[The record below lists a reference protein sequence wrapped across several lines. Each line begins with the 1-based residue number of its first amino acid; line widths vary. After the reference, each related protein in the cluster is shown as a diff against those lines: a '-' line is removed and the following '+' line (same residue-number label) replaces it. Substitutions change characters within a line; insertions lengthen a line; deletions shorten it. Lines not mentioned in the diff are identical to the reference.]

1 MDKCKPVTFTTEELN
16 FLKSNNVI
24 RALFN
29 VIHEDDVLT
38 EVIYNLSPAFCTRS
52 QTAALM
58 DATSSSGRGSSS
70 SGKAPLRSSRKEREA
85 KPYEG
90 GQLGGEGSDD
100 EGEASESRVEP
111 TIKFKRYVACL
122 MACASA
128 AGFGYSIVKTYQSEF
143 VQKCFKFL
151 LDNTDAGNTFDKT
164 MNVFNSII
172 KKCSTFTGSY
182 EQHVTKQ
189 LMQSGVKHVDGFVP
203 IPSVVTGTLDTSFMT
218 CHEAHTALHELFTSI
233 DATISNMKTRA
244 VAISAGAGGTI
255 FGIKWVSGANPLDT
269 IKGSITKFVDY
280 HEAILDI
287 LLNGVDFT
295 STSLTGICKGML
307 TQWNSMSSAKK
318 EDLCKEAEKRVK
330 WSGAYNSGPSG
341 RGGKNTNKRRKQSKR
356 KPKRKP
362 KKTEKRRRR
371 SKK

>member
-1 MDKCKPVTFTTEELN
+1 MDKCKPVTFTTKELN
-16 FLKSNNVI
+16 FLTSNNFI
-24 RALFN
+24 PALFN

-38 EVIYNLSPAFCTRS
+38 EVIYSLAPAFCTRS
-52 QTAALM
+52 RTALM
-58 DATSSSGRGSSS
+58 
-70 SGKAPLRSSRKEREA
+70 KAAAQKRKR
-85 KPYEG
+85 EG
-90 GQLGGEGSDD
+90 GQLGGMPKGMPKGIPGDSDD
-100 EGEASESRVEP
+100 DEGEGEASESQLEP
-111 TIKFKRYVACL
+111 KIKFKRYVACL

-128 AGFGYSIVKTYQSEF
+128 AGFGYSLYKTYQSAF

-164 MNVFNSII
+164 MNVFNRII
-172 KKCSTFTGSY
+172 EKCSTFTSSY
-182 EQHVTKQ
+182 EQHLTKQ
-189 LMQSGVKHVDGFVP
+189 LMKSGVKHVDGFVK
-203 IPSVVTGTLDTSFMT
+203 IPSVVTDTLDTSFMT

-287 LLNGVDFT
+287 LLEGVDFT
-295 STSLTGICKGML
+295 TTSMLDICKAML
-307 TQWNSMSSAKK
+307 EKWNNMTPAKK
-318 EDLCKEAEKRVK
+318 EELCQTAEAAVRATPGSMKGP
-330 WSGAYNSGPSG
+330 GASYPR
-341 RGGKNTNKRRKQSKR
+341 RGGKKTNKRRKQSKR